1 MITIKTSILLCIHLF
16 TLSLYANVKP
26 ASPFGDH
33 MVLQRDHKV
42 AVWGTADAG
51 EKVTVSFNKEKQS
64 AVADVQ
70 GKWMVSLSRLNAGGP
85 YTITIT
91 GNNTITFRDVYVGEV
106 WLCSGQSNMDMT
118 VAREDRYWCGVLN
131 EKEEVAAANF
141 PTIRVF
147 DVAFTPNEN
156 LQTDVTGTW
165 EVVSPQ
171 TVGHLSAAAYFFA
184 RDLQKKLRVPV
195 GLITTAYGASTAEA
209 WIRKEALQANLAFKS
224 LLDTFQYKL
233 NRYHT
238 DTAGQR
244 TYAEAFQKW
253 KADAAKAKAE
263 GKDEV
268 RSPRNPNPAADQHNP
283 YVLWNGMVAP
293 LVPYTIRGALWYQG
307 ESNGPTAT
315 IYKDIM
321 ETLVTDWRTQ
331 WQQGNFPFIYV
342 QLANHQNLITA
353 PVKEDPMVTVRD
365 AQLKNLSIP
374 NTAMVVAIDNADPA
388 DPGNI
393 HPKNKQEIGK
403 RLALAALGLIY
414 KEKITYSGPLPDK
427 MVIEGN
433 KARMQFK
440 HVGEGLMAKGGKLT
454 GFAIAGADKKFVV
467 ADAVIDGKTVVVS
480 SPEVPAPV
488 AVRYGWSKNPPVN
501 LYNKAGLPASPFKTD
516 E

>member
-1 MITIKTSILLCIHLF
+1 MITLKTNILFFIHLLS
-16 TLSLYANVKP
+16 LSLYATIKP

-33 MVLQRDHKV
+33 MVLQRDSKV

-51 EKVTVSFNKEKQS
+51 EKVTVTFNKQKQS
-64 AVADVQ
+64 AVADAQ
-70 GKWMVSLSRLNAGGP
+70 GKWRISLSKLSAGGP
-85 YTITIT
+85 YTMTIT
-91 GNNTITFRDVYVGEV
+91 GNNTITFQDVYVGEV

-118 VAREDRYWCGVLN
+118 VAREDRYWCGVIN
-131 EKEEVAAANF
+131 EKEEVAASNF

-147 DVAFTPNEN
+147 DVAFTPNQK

-184 RDLQKKLRVPV
+184 RDLQKKLKVPV

-209 WIRKEALQANLAFKS
+209 WIRKEALQANAAFTS
-224 LLDTFQYKL
+224 LLDTFQNKL
-233 NRYHT
+233 NRYYT
-238 DTAGQR
+238 DTARQR
-244 TYAEAFQKW
+244 TYAAALEKW
-253 KADAAKAKAE
+253 KVDAAKAKAE
-263 GKDEV
+263 GKDEL

-321 ETLVTDWRTQ
+321 ETLITDWRTQ

-342 QLANHQNLITA
+342 QLANHQNLVTA

-388 DPGNI
+388 DIANI

-403 RLALAALGLIY
+403 RLALAALGLVY
-414 KEKITYSGPLPDK
+414 NEKITYSGPLPDK

-433 KARMQFK
+433 KARVQFK
-440 HVGEGLMAKGGKLT
+440 NAGEGLMTKGEKLT
-454 GFAIAGADKKFVV
+454 GFAVAGADKKFVA

-516 E
+516 